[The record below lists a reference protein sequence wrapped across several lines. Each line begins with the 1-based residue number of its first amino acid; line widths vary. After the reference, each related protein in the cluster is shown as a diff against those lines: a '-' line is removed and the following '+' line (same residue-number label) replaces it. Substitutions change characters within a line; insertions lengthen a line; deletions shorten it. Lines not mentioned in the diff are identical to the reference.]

1 MKYMGGKYFLA
12 KDIVQIMKSH
22 VDPNDVDGYLEPF
35 CGACSVL
42 TKMNEHYKCTASDYH
57 PDLIQLWKDVQ
68 SNVFKEPTY
77 MDEDTYNDIKKYKS
91 PSAIKAFVGFGCSFG
106 GKYFA
111 GYADKYKNN
120 KKENYLQEI
129 SNSIRKKKD
138 KLNGIEFHCCS
149 YDAWKP
155 SKMLIYCDP
164 PYQTTKYPIKYRT
177 ETSKYDDFD
186 NVQFWKV
193 MREWSIDNYVFISET
208 TAPDDFVKVWSKST
222 HRSASQSD
230 KTRYKNPSE
239 TFTEESLYVHKS
251 NIKK

>member
-1 MKYMGGKYFLA
+1 
-12 KDIVQIMKSH
+12 
-22 VDPNDVDGYLEPF
+22 
-35 CGACSVL
+35 
-42 TKMNEHYKCTASDYH
+42 
-57 PDLIQLWKDVQ
+57 
-68 SNVFKEPTY
+68 
-77 MDEDTYNDIKKYKS
+77 
-91 PSAIKAFVGFGCSFG
+91 
-106 GKYFA
+106 
-111 GYADKYKNN
+111 
-120 KKENYLQEI
+120 
-129 SNSIRKKKD
+129 
-138 KLNGIEFHCCS
+138 
-149 YDAWKP
+149 
-155 SKMLIYCDP
+155 MLIYCDP